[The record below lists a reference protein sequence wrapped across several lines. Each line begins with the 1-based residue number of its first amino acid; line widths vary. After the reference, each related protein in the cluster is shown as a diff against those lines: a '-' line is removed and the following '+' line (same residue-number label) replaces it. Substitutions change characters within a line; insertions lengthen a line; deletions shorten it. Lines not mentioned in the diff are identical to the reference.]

1 MIGKVLRHY
10 RIEALLGKGGMGEVY
25 RARDLRLERPVALKL
40 LRSDLTANA
49 ERLRRFLREAR
60 AAAAVTHPNI
70 AQVYDIDEVDGT
82 TFIAMEYIEGQ
93 TVSQLIANRELDLQ
107 AAVEIALQV
116 SEGLAKA
123 HKANIIHRDIKP
135 DNIMVTHDGHA
146 KLLDFGLAKL
156 LEEETRVFA
165 EPAEKILTQTETL
178 VHTLAGFVMGT
189 INYMSPEQARGQ
201 AVDKRSDIFSLGVV
215 IYEMVTGELPFKG
228 ETPLDTMHAL
238 AFEEAKPVTIIRRNL
253 PPQVHRI
260 VSRCLRKRLEDRYQD
275 AQALALDLK
284 HLKQEIESGVQTSLS
299 PGQRI
304 QGWLEW
310 LKTSVP
316 FGYTGVAVLALV
328 LILAGFFIFTNVR
341 WGTLI
346 GVIFIGL
353 VVYRHIR
360 NRKSRMIG
368 RFAAKIS
375 KFPVVRAVIV
385 RENLVTVVID
395 KAQAK
400 VYLRINSLLDGVNKR
415 LYFGKPVSAVIKD
428 DLAEEELQDLLRE
441 PGVAYVRDDV
451 LMRPSGKKN

>member
-1 MIGKVLRHY
+1 MIGKTLHHY

-49 ERLRRFLREAR
+49 ESLRRFLREAR

-123 HKANIIHRDIKP
+123 HKANIVHRDIKP

-156 LEEETRVFA
+156 LEEETQFFG
-165 EPAEKILTQTETL
+165 EPAEKILTHTETL

-201 AVDKRSDIFSLGVV
+201 AVDQRSDIFSLGIV

-253 PPQVHRI
+253 PSQVHRI

-275 AQALALDLK
+275 AQALAVDLK
-284 HLKQEIESGVQTSLS
+284 HLKQDIESGVQTSLS

-316 FGYTGVAVLALV
+316 FGYTGTAVLALV
-328 LILAGFFIFTNVR
+328 LILAVFFIFTNVR

-353 VVYRHIR
+353 FGYRHIR
-360 NRKSRMIG
+360 NRKSRMIS
-368 RFAAKIS
+368 RFAAKIC

-451 LMRPSGKKN
+451 LMKPSAKKN